1 MLYARVNLTVREERT
16 YSDRKIM
23 LYRGDNNVDI
33 EFNLTSIDYVIE
45 DSKYVQAIST
55 RPYAPSIF
63 SEILALENTK
73 FVLTITGDMSD

>member
-1 MLYARVNLTVREERT
+1 
-16 YSDRKIM
+16 M

-45 DSKYVQAIST
+45 DSKYVQAILT

-63 SEILALENTK
+63 SEIFALKNK
-73 FVLTITGDMSD
+73 KII